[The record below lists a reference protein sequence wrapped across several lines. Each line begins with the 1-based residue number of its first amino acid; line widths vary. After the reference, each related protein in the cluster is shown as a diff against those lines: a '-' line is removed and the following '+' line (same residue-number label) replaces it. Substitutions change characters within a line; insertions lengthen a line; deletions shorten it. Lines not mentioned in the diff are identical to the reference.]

1 MWSINKIL
9 INDTIKLPT
18 IISTLSALLTILL
31 TSWPTPTSAMP
42 TLLHPDKT
50 RNTPQTRSLGGI
62 LICNGPNA
70 SQACAYN
77 IYEMETCYNLPQ
89 QFFRNTNTFAL
100 DEGEWYCY
108 PYIMSCR
115 EICTSPEGCTLG
127 GVSSQYEHKFN
138 LSAVGWDH
146 YISSFECHLG
156 VAPSV
161 P

>member
-1 MWSINKIL
+1 MKW
-9 INDTIKLPT
+9 PT
-18 IISTLSALLTILL
+18 TLSTLLTILL
-31 TSWPTPTSAMP
+31 TYWPPPTARAMP
-42 TLLHPDKT
+42 TYSHSDKT
-50 RNTPQTRSLGGI
+50 DDTLQARTLGGI

-77 IYEMETCYNLPQ
+77 VYEMETCYNLPE
-89 QFFRNTNTFAL
+89 QFFRNASTFAL
-100 DEGEWYCY
+100 DEGGWYCY
-108 PYIMSCR
+108 PYIMSCG